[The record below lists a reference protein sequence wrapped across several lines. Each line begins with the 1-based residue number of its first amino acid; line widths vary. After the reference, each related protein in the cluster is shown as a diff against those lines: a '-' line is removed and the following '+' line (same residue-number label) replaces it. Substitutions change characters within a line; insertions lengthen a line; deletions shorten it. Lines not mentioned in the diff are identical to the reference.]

1 MGGNLQGGR
10 RYLGG
15 EILKGE
21 FLKVSHD
28 DRSHQRSH
36 QRLYENSP
44 YQCPSCAPRTRK
56 RTRQD
61 EGSDEEVVS
70 DDDDDD
76 QQARPKTPKTFDE
89 IPALTRERALHRLLA
104 VLGQEQFPPADDAGA
119 VELARRWEAD
129 IDNDQHPIAE
139 VRQWKL
145 FRVKH
150 LYDASTTQR
159 LVKDPETRRWIEA
172 KRGEM
177 DTM

>member
-1 MGGNLQGGR
+1 MM
-10 RYLGG
+10 
-15 EILKGE
+15 I
-21 FLKVSHD
+21 D
-28 DRSHQRSH
+28 
-36 QRLYENSP
+36 
-44 YQCPSCAPRTRK
+44 
-56 RTRQD
+56 
-61 EGSDEEVVS
+61 
-70 DDDDDD
+70 
-76 QQARPKTPKTFDE
+76 
-89 IPALTRERALHRLLA
+89 LT
-104 VLGQEQFPPADDAGA
+104 AGA

-172 KRGEM
+172 KRSEM